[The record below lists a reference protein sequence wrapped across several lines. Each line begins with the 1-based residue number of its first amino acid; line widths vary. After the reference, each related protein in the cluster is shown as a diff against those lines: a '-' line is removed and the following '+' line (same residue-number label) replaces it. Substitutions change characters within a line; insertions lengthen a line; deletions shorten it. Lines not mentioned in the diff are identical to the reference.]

1 MPLWGTTHDAA
12 DNKPKWLP
20 DSAGHTYDKTGV
32 YATNRG
38 WETKLPGS
46 DAPEI
51 LVAIGGLA
59 GATAAVGLK
68 HPTMSNYRIVTSTAH
83 GSAGNIVFEIAY
95 DESVTYTAGSAATL
109 VLTAGAGSNVTAT
122 VTHISGTAIATG
134 VSGNVLR
141 FTATSSQATTYDLA
155 ANVAM
160 GNRTD
165 LSDTVSTTALELASA
180 RFTAA
185 VKTAIGYSQITIA

>member
-1 MPLWGTTHDAA
+1 
-12 DNKPKWLP
+12 
-20 DSAGHTYDKTGV
+20 
-32 YATNRG
+32 
-38 WETKLPGS
+38 
-46 DAPEI
+46 
-51 LVAIGGLA
+51 
-59 GATAAVGLK
+59 
-68 HPTMSNYRIVTSTAH
+68 
-83 GSAGNIVFEIAY
+83 
-95 DESVTYTAGSAATL
+95 
-109 VLTAGAGSNVTAT
+109 
-122 VTHISGTAIATG
+122 
-134 VSGNVLR
+134 VLR